1 MKLLGNHKSRTFS
14 DIFAFTAFAALAM
27 PVCGVAQ
34 NNATPTLK
42 AKHHHY
48 KLVVIEPLG
57 GPTSSASGPDVLILN
72 NQGTFA
78 AYANTATPNPN
89 ANCFIPFNGGDCFVE
104 HPVVWDMGTLTYLE
118 LLPGSANGQTV
129 AISENGVIAGFSENG
144 MTDPFSG
151 LPVGRA
157 VVWTKDGKVM
167 DLGTVPGG
175 TGSMATAVN
184 SGGQVVGFSDNGVS
198 DAFSMIG
205 GFATQTRAFLRQN
218 GVMKDLGTLGG
229 SDSLASN
236 LNERGQIAGISYT
249 DSNAS
254 TNCFWA
260 LTTHPFF
267 WENGKMTDV
276 GSLGGTC
283 GAVNWM
289 NNRGQVVGFSNV
301 AGDQSN
307 HAFFWDKEHGLKDL
321 GTLPGGSFSGANWI
335 NDAGEIAG
343 ASDVSNG
350 GHAVLWKNGAMIDLG
365 LLPGDCNSEALAIN
379 SQGQI
384 VGNSSPDCIVDG
396 NVVLWENGSAPV
408 NINTLVTPASDV
420 NAVYA
425 LEINDRGEI
434 AAHGFTPTGDQRG
447 VLLLPCDENHLDLEG
462 CDYNLVD
469 AATEVQSSAAPHVSA
484 PRAPVQASLTLSEM
498 KDRIR
503 ARMLNRNRRFGAAP
517 KN

>member
-1 MKLLGNHKSRTFS
+1 MKLFGNYKSRMFTN
-14 DIFAFTAFAALAM
+14 IFAFTVFAALVM
-27 PVCGVAQ
+27 PVRAVAQ
-34 NNATPTLK
+34 NNATPNLK

-57 GPTSSASGPDVLILN
+57 GPASSASGPDQLILN
-72 NQGTFA
+72 NRGTFV

-89 ANCFIPFNGGDCFVE
+89 ANCAIPFNANGNGGDCFVE
-104 HPVVWDMGTLTYLE
+104 HAVLWSNGTLTDLE
-118 LLPGSANGQTV
+118 LLPGGANGQTDSMANSGLV
-129 AISENGVIAGFSENG
+129 AGWSENGLL
-144 MTDPFSG
+144 DPLTG

-157 VVWTKDGKVM
+157 VLWTQGGKIIDV
-167 DLGTVPGG
+167 GAVPGG
-175 TGSMATAVN
+175 IQSLATAVN
-184 SGGQVVGFSDNGVS
+184 NRGQVIGFSDNAIPDPFSLTGV
-198 DAFSMIG
+198 
-205 GFATQTRAFLRQN
+205 TNQTRAFLWQN
-218 GVMKDLGTLGG
+218 GMIRDLGTLGG
-229 SDSLASN
+229 PDSLASN
-236 LNERGQIAGISYT
+236 LNELGQIAGISYT

-254 TNCFWA
+254 VNCPWA

-267 WENGKMTDV
+267 WQNGKMTDV

-289 NNRGQVVGFSNV
+289 NNLGQVVGFSNV

-307 HAFFWDKEHGLKDL
+307 HAFLWDREHGLKDL

-384 VGNSSPDCIVDG
+384 VGHSSPDCIVDG
-396 NVVLWENGSAPV
+396 NVVLWEKGSAPV

-420 NAVYA
+420 TAVYA

-434 AAHGFTPTGDQRG
+434 AAHGFTSTGDQRG
-447 VLLLPCDENHLDLEG
+447 VLLLPCDANHPNLEG
-462 CDYNLVD
+462 CDYSLVEGE
-469 AATEVQSSAAPHVSA
+469 ATVVAGPAPASASKLA
-484 PRAPVQASLTLSEM
+484 RAGMMSRFRAM
-498 KDRIR
+498 KG
-503 ARMLNRNRRFGAAP
+503 NRYRRFGAQ
-517 KN
+517 

>member
-1 MKLLGNHKSRTFS
+1 MKPFGNYKSRMLTN
-14 DIFAFTAFAALAM
+14 IFAFTVFAALAM

-34 NNATPTLK
+34 NIATQEPK
-42 AKHHHY
+42 ATHHHY

-57 GPTSSASGPDVLILN
+57 GPASSASGPDEVILN
-72 NQGTFA
+72 NRGTFA

-89 ANCFIPFNGGDCFVE
+89 ANCFIPFNAGDCFVE
-104 HPVVWDMGTLTYLE
+104 HPVLWHKGTLTDLE
-118 LLPGSANGQTV
+118 LLPGGANGQTV
-129 AISENGVIAGFSENG
+129 SIGENGLIAGFSENG

-157 VVWTKDGKVM
+157 VVWTKDGKVI

-175 TGSMATAVN
+175 TGSLATAVN
-184 SGGQVVGFSDNGVS
+184 NLGQVVGFSDNGIS
-198 DAFSMIG
+198 DPFSMVG

-236 LNERGQIAGISYT
+236 LNELGQIAGISYT

-254 TNCFWA
+254 PSCFWA

-289 NNRGQVVGFSNV
+289 NNLGQVVGFSNV

-307 HAFFWDKEHGLKDL
+307 HAFLWDKEHGLKDL

-350 GHAVLWKNGAMIDLG
+350 GHAVLWKNGAIIDLG

-396 NVVLWENGSAPV
+396 NVVLWEKGSAAV

-420 NAVYA
+420 TAVYA

-434 AAHGFTPTGDQRG
+434 AAHGFTSTGDQRG
-447 VLLLPCDENHLDLEG
+447 VLLLPCDENHPDLEG
-462 CDYNLVD
+462 CDYDLVD
-469 AATEVQSSAAPHVSA
+469 AATEVQSNAAPHVSGPKA
-484 PRAPVQASLTLSEM
+484 AVQASLTPSQM
-498 KDRIR
+498 KDRMR
-503 ARMLNRNRRFGAAP
+503 TLLTRRTRRFGAVPP
-517 KN
+517 K

>member
-1 MKLLGNHKSRTFS
+1 MKLFGSYKSRMFTN
-14 DIFAFTAFAALAM
+14 IFAFTVFVALAL

-34 NNATPTLK
+34 NNATPNLK

-57 GPTSSASGPDVLILN
+57 GPTSSASGPGELILN

-78 AYANTATPNPN
+78 AYANTATPN

-104 HPVVWDMGTLTYLE
+104 HPVVWDKGTLTDLE
-118 LLPGSANGQTV
+118 LLPGSANAQTV
-129 AISENGVIAGFSENG
+129 SISENGVIAGFSENG

-157 VVWTKDGKVM
+157 VLWTKDGKVM
-167 DLGTVPGG
+167 DLGAVPGG
-175 TGSMATAVN
+175 TGSLATAVN
-184 SGGQVVGFSDNGVS
+184 SDGQVVGFSDNGVS
-198 DAFSMIG
+198 DPFSMVG
-205 GFATQTRAFLRQN
+205 GFATQTRGFLWQK

-289 NNRGQVVGFSNV
+289 NNLGQVVGFSNV

-307 HAFFWDKEHGLKDL
+307 HAFIWDKEHGLKDL

-396 NVVLWENGSAPV
+396 NAVLWEQGSAPV
-408 NINTLVTPASDV
+408 NINTLVTPASEV
-420 NAVYA
+420 TAVYA

-434 AAHGFTPTGDQRG
+434 AAHGFTSAGDLRG
-447 VLLLPCDENHLDLEG
+447 ILLLPCDENHPNLEG
-462 CDYNLVD
+462 CDYDLVEVV
-469 AATEVQSSAAPHVSA
+469 TESLSSSAPIASA
-484 PRAPVQASLTLSEM
+484 PKAVVQGSLTPSEL
-498 KDRIR
+498 KDPIR
-503 ARMLNRNRRFGAAP
+503 ALLLNRNRRFSAWRQ
-517 KN
+517 K